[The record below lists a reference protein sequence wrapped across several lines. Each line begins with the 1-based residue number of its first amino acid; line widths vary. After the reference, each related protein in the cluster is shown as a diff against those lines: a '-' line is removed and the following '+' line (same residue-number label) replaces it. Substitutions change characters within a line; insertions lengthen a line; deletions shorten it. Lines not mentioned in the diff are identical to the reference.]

1 MDIAVRAKA
10 RMRLRRRKISQRLLV
25 WEKGFAALGYDPE
38 EFRRDKY
45 GALIKRSD
53 YGKQRSPYGWE
64 VDRIR
69 PESRGGLNALSNLR
83 PLHWNSQ
90 KQRLISL

>member
-10 RMRLRRRKISQRLLV
+10 RIRLRRRKVSQRLLV
-25 WEKGFAALGYDPE
+25 WEKGFQALGYDPE

-69 PESRGGLNALSNLR
+69 TESRGGLDVLSNLR
-83 PLHWNSQ
+83 PLHWNSRQ
-90 KQRLISL
+90 QRLVSF

>member
-1 MDIAVRAKA
+1 MDISVRAKA
-10 RMRLRRRKISQRLLV
+10 RMRLRRRKVSQRLLV
-25 WEKGFAALGYDPE
+25 WEKGFKVLGYDPE

-53 YGKQRSPYGWE
+53 YGKPRSPYGWE

-69 PESRGGLNALSNLR
+69 PEVRGGLDALSNLR

-90 KQRLISL
+90 KQRQVSL